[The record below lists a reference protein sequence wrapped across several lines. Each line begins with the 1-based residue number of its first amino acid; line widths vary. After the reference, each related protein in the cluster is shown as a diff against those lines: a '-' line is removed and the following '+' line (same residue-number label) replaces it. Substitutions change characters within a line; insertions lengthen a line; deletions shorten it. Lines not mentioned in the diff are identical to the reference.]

1 MSSNAQAEELVLT
14 WSTPSREMRA
24 GHAFRATS
32 SPTAAGHAA
41 TIAGIE
47 PVAPN
52 RRSS

>member
-1 MSSNAQAEELVLT
+1 MT
-14 WSTPSREMRA
+14 CSTPSREMRA

-32 SPTAAGHAA
+32 SPTAAGQAA

-47 PVAPN
+47 PVAPK